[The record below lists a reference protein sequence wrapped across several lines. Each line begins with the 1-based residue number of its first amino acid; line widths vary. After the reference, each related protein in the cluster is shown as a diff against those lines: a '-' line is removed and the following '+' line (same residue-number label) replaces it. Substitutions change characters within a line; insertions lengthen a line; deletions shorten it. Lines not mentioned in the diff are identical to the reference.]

1 MRVLGKSGLVERKIA
16 VDSVLARLIGIT
28 GTVVK
33 MMAIIA
39 ASDTA
44 SYIHV
49 SSVLVLK
56 QKYVNLMQILVI
68 LF

>member
-39 ASDTA
+39 ASDTD

-49 SSVLVLK
+49 SIVLVLK
-56 QKYVNLMQILVI
+56 QK
-68 LF
+68 